1 MLQYYSESR
10 KVHDA
15 QMETEQDAPAAAG
28 TPAQSANRLP
38 NQSNETAA
46 AVTPVRQT

>member
-15 QMETEQDAPAAAG
+15 QMEAEQDATTAAG
-28 TPAQSANRLP
+28 TSAQSANMLP

>member
-15 QMETEQDAPAAAG
+15 QMETEQDVPAAAG
-28 TPAQSANRLP
+28 TPAQSAGRLP

-46 AVTPVRQT
+46 AVTPVCQT